1 MQSNFAIT
9 NNNQQGF
16 TLLEVMLVLLLMGMI
31 SVGVVMT
38 LPSSLTSDQSVEW
51 QAQRF
56 STLLQFAEDEAIISG
71 VELGIVFAPENNS
84 YEFTFYDYKSKQWLP
99 VSSKQIAGLVELP
112 SSISIEYE
120 LSGSVWDEVETEDD
134 DVFIDDEYLIIDE
147 ERDARAL
154 KPQVYVMSSGEV
166 TPFTL
171 VFSSIDG
178 DRKKEMQTLS
188 VSMSGAITFAELVK
202 P

>member
-1 MQSNFAIT
+1 MPNYRIT

-16 TLLEVMLVLLLMGMI
+16 TLLEIMLVLLLMGMI

-38 LPSSLTSDQSVEW
+38 LPSSLTSDQSVNW

-56 STLLQFAEDEAIISG
+56 STLLQFAEDEAMISG
-71 VELGIVFAPENNS
+71 VELGLVFTPEKNT
-84 YEFTFYDYKSKQWLP
+84 YEFTFYDYKSRQWLP

-112 SSISIEYE
+112 SSMRIEYE
-120 LSGSVWDEVETEDD
+120 LSGSVWDEVETEDE
-134 DVFIDDEYLIIDE
+134 DVFIEDEYLIIDDE
-147 ERDARAL
+147 KDARAL

-171 VFSSIDG
+171 AFSSLDG
-178 DRKKEMQTLS
+178 DRKKETQTLS
-188 VSMSGAITFAELVK
+188 VSMSGDISLSELVK